1 MYSYG
6 NASTHVGGIEGV
18 PVPKVAAAPTGFV
31 GWTVCHCGLKHR
43 PGAWHLCID
52 LGTPEPKPAPVK
64 PKKKAATKR
73 PTKKVAPGRGKGSGF
88 GGGPGNHGGKVVSR
102 IEEVIRRYEDGESTT
117 AIAADIGVGRKSVVY
132 ALKTRGVPIRPA
144 AYGQRGQ
151 ARPSIRVLSDEQVA
165 QLVERYQAGESATAL
180 RREFGIAL
188 STAITALRR
197 EGVAI
202 RDAGSTPA
210 FTPADDVE
218 IGKLYA
224 AGASL
229 ADLAAKYGTGT
240 GPVVRAVK
248 RAGVTIRR
256 PGVQRREPGTAA

>member
-102 IEEVIRRYEDGESTT
+102 IEEVIRRYEGGESTT
-117 AIAADIGVGRKSVVY
+117 EIAKDIGVGRKAIVY

-144 AYGQRGQ
+144 ADGQRGK
-151 ARPSIRVLSDEQVA
+151 ARPGLRVLSDEQVA
-165 QLVERYQAGESATAL
+165 QLVERYQAGESATQL
-180 RREFGIAL
+180 RKAFGVAL
-188 STAITALRR
+188 STTITTLRR

-202 RDAGSTPA
+202 RDAGSACA
-210 FTPADDVE
+210 FTPAEDAE

-248 RAGVTIRR
+248 RAGVTVRR
-256 PGVQRREPGTAA
+256 RGVRGQSGAAA